1 MLIVLCNS
9 TLILSTF
16 VTANVSPTSTLA
28 YIPSLIFPFGAKV
41 TTCTVEVSPTSTI
54 ACIPSS
60 IFPFE
65 VNVNHIFQ
73 LLSNH
78 PNLYISF
85 FHDTSNAT
93 CKLNLSFLISY
104 TIPHFHSSVHLTK
117 SPKCLK
123 QNKDTS

>member
-1 MLIVLCNS
+1 MVLCNS

-85 FHDTSNAT
+85 FHDTSNIT
-93 CKLNLSFLISY
+93 CKFNSSLLISY
-104 TIPHFHSSVHLTK
+104 TILSFSFECAFNKMPKMLKTK
-117 SPKCLK
+117 
-123 QNKDTS
+123 